1 MPSYPAALPDVMGT
15 RMPLTAVVSKVP
27 SVFFEVGVRSRQLQP
42 RGLVAQF
49 ALPVSTCVFRSPVPW
64 HGAMLVANV
73 DTEVVTKPV
82 IDFWNLLFLLPR
94 CVSSP
99 LSLNLTTK
107 PVVVAADPAH
117 E

>member
-1 MPSYPAALPDVMGT
+1 
-15 RMPLTAVVSKVP
+15 
-27 SVFFEVGVRSRQLQP
+27 
-42 RGLVAQF
+42 
-49 ALPVSTCVFRSPVPW
+49 
-64 HGAMLVANV
+64 MLVANV
-73 DTEVVTKPV
+73 ATEVVTKPV

-107 PVVVAADPAH
+107 PVVVAADLAW